1 MIPDSAVQL
10 LRRGPA
16 IVALTSA
23 TALLAVL
30 ALLTPFGESQS
41 PATRVGFLLAIAA
54 ALEVL
59 HGIRRST
66 AAARR
71 EASTGAVISMVIAVL
86 LINAPF
92 LASTVLLVV
101 MAGFILLDAA
111 RYGMVALRA
120 TDLSDR
126 WLAALAMVGNAA
138 VALLL
143 VVGRE
148 WAVSWTIAV
157 AVALRIFGIAW
168 NIAVSP
174 VHTVADA
181 NETVVAELG
190 LFHNSRI
197 AAMTAEVEAGEA
209 ARAPVDRGWIVAFIA
224 TLFAIHVGRMGT
236 DGTLLGYLAPAVAVA
251 GDMFVAALI
260 TLLVINPLYLLWR
273 WPTRWIERP
282 MWRWYVAQDAE
293 APPGWIERFAAAW
306 LRHRL
311 RFAVRMRAAR
321 YSLRSAMTQA
331 LQHGLPLA
339 AVIAATV
346 PVWGMSWYF
355 DTENWAAGMWNSWAE
370 SRTTTWRAAMVRAV
384 LTDTALHAESLPFAV
399 HPPGIDGGQDFSFIV
414 IGDTGEGDASQHIL
428 RDQLL
433 AVSNQSDVRFVV
445 ISSDVVYPVGA
456 MRDYEA
462 KFWLPFK
469 GVTKPT
475 YAIPGNHDWYDALE
489 AFAATFLEPAAARAS
504 MRARVETD
512 LRLTST
518 TDERIEGLIRQAAW
532 LRQQYDVPT
541 GFQRAPFF
549 EIQTDDFALI
559 CVDTGVVKRVDAEQW
574 SWLQSALERARG
586 KLVMAVLGHPF
597 FAGGSLQTDGYEEF
611 AELRRLLREH
621 HVPIIMAGDTHDLE
635 YYVEPQPP
643 GPSVHHFVNGGGGAY
658 LSFGTSLAWP
668 TRPPTSEWAF
678 YPDTKAVMAKI
689 EAGTPWW
696 KRPAWWWT
704 RQLGAWP
711 FSAEWLSAV
720 FDYNVAPFFQSF
732 IEVRVERSTRQIR
745 LRPYGIHGR
754 LTWGDLASSESIRP
768 PGATRATAVE
778 WSVPMAR

>member
-1 MIPDSAVQL
+1 
-10 LRRGPA
+10 
-16 IVALTSA
+16 
-23 TALLAVL
+23 
-30 ALLTPFGESQS
+30 
-41 PATRVGFLLAIAA
+41 
-54 ALEVL
+54 
-59 HGIRRST
+59 
-66 AAARR
+66 
-71 EASTGAVISMVIAVL
+71 
-86 LINAPF
+86 
-92 LASTVLLVV
+92 

-111 RYGMVALRA
+111 RYGIVALRA
-120 TDLSDR
+120 TDLSGR
-126 WLAALAMVGNAA
+126 WLAALAMVGNVA

-181 NETVVAELG
+181 NETVIAELG
-190 LFHNSRI
+190 LSHNSRI
-197 AAMTAEVEAGEA
+197 AAMTAEVEAGET
-209 ARAPVDRGWIVAFIA
+209 ARAPVDRGWIVAFVA

-251 GDMFVAALI
+251 GDMFVAVLI

-282 MWRWYVAQDAE
+282 IWRWYVAQDAE
-293 APPGWIERFAAAW
+293 APPGWIERLAAAW

-321 YSLRSAMTQA
+321 YSLRSAMNQA

-339 AVIAATV
+339 AVLAATV

-384 LTDTALHAESLPFAV
+384 LTDNALRAESLPFAV

-433 AVSNQSDVRFVV
+433 AVSNLPDVRFVV

-518 TDERIEGLIRQAAW
+518 TDERIEGLIRQAEW

-574 SWLQSALERARG
+574 SWLRSALERARG

-621 HVPIIMAGDTHDLE
+621 DVAIIMAGDTHDFE
-635 YYVEPQPP
+635 YLRGAASRRSGRAPLRQRWWRRLPQLRHVARVAAPAADSRMGVLSRDPGSDRQNPGRDTLVEAARVVVDP
-643 GPSVHHFVNGGGGAY
+643 
-658 LSFGTSLAWP
+658 P
-668 TRPPTSEWAF
+668 TRRVAVLGRMAVSGLRLQRRSLLSELCRSACR
-678 YPDTKAVMAKI
+678 AVDSADPSSPLRHPWPADVGRPCLVGKHSP
-689 EAGTPWW
+689 AG
-696 KRPAWWWT
+696 RDS
-704 RQLGAWP
+704 RDGRRVVGA
-711 FSAEWLSAV
+711 
-720 FDYNVAPFFQSF
+720 D
-732 IEVRVERSTRQIR
+732 
-745 LRPYGIHGR
+745 
-754 LTWGDLASSESIRP
+754 
-768 PGATRATAVE
+768 GALIDCYTD
-778 WSVPMAR
+778 

>member
-1 MIPDSAVQL
+1 MADDAGWINQCRRHTVVARYALLTTLMIRESASL
-10 LRRGPA
+10 LFRTGPA
-16 IVALTSA
+16 VVALTSA

-190 LFHNSRI
+190 LSHNSRI

-209 ARAPVDRGWIVAFIA
+209 ARAPVDRGWIVAFVA
-224 TLFAIHVGRMGT
+224 TLFAIHIGRMGT
-236 DGTLLGYLAPAVAVA
+236 DGTLLGLLAPAVAVA

-282 MWRWYVAQDAE
+282 MWRWYLAQDE
-293 APPGWIERFAAAW
+293 TSPPGWIERLAAAW

-339 AVIAATV
+339 AVLAATV

-384 LTDTALHAESLPFAV
+384 LTDNALRAESLPFAV
-399 HPPGIDGGQDFSFIV
+399 HPAGIDGGQDFSFIV

-433 AVSNQSDVRFVV
+433 AVSNQPDVRFVV

-518 TDERIEGLIRQAAW
+518 TEERIEGLIRQAAW
-532 LRQQYDVPT
+532 LREQYRRPHRIPARSVLRDSDRRFRAHLRRHGRRQASRRGTVVVAAIRARAGTRQARHGSPRSSLLRRREPADRRLR
-541 GFQRAPFF
+541 GLRRAPGAPAG
-549 EIQTDDFALI
+549 TWRRHHH
-559 CVDTGVVKRVDAEQW
+559 GRRHPRSRV
-574 SWLQSALERARG
+574 
-586 KLVMAVLGHPF
+586 
-597 FAGGSLQTDGYEEF
+597 
-611 AELRRLLREH
+611 LRRAASRR
-621 HVPIIMAGDTHDLE
+621 P
-635 YYVEPQPP
+635 
-643 GPSVHHFVNGGGGAY
+643 GGA
-658 LSFGTSLAWP
+658 SLRQRRRRRVSQLRDIA
-668 TRPPTSEWAF
+668 RVADS
-678 YPDTKAVMAKI
+678 
-689 EAGTPWW
+689 
-696 KRPAWWWT
+696 PA
-704 RQLGAWP
+704 
-711 FSAEWLSAV
+711 
-720 FDYNVAPFFQSF
+720 D
-732 IEVRVERSTRQIR
+732 VRRGRSTRI
-745 LRPYGIHGR
+745 PK
-754 LTWGDLASSESIRP
+754 P
-768 PGATRATAVE
+768 
-778 WSVPMAR
+778 